1 MADNVEIQGL
11 EFQIVNDSTQA
22 VAGLQNLINTLNR
35 LKTATNGGAT
45 GLSKTAQGIREL
57 SNSLKG
63 LNSGDASQKIT
74 RLTNALTALSQ
85 VGNVKISSS
94 IANQL
99 TAINTALAGLKWTDG
114 DKLTSLAN
122 GLRPLSELGKAN
134 MTTFINQL
142 SKLPKVIEDLE
153 AADIDKF
160 TQQMTTLAA
169 AMKPFAD
176 EMQKV
181 SNGFSAFP
189 SKIQKLITSTEKYN
203 ASARKATS
211 TTGQFT
217 SGLKALNVAAV
228 AITFRK
234 IGHFIAQ
241 AVTESNKY
249 QEDLNLFTVALGQYA
264 AEAQNYAEKV
274 SDVMGID
281 PAQWLRN
288 QGVFNTLLTG
298 FGDTAERAQLMSQNL
313 TQLGYDISSFFNISI
328 EDAMQK
334 LQSGISGELEPL
346 RRLGYDLSQARLE
359 QTALNLGIKESVANM
374 TQAEKAELRYYAIMT
389 QVTTAQG
396 DMARTLEAPANQ
408 LRILQAQLTQ
418 AARAI
423 GNIFIPALNAILP
436 YAIAVVQVIR
446 EIANALANLAG
457 FKLTEVDYSGVNS
470 AAVGA
475 GSLADNLDDAAG
487 AAKKLKQY
495 TAGFDELNVFAPN
508 TGSGSGA
515 GAGGA
520 GGFDFD
526 LPTYDFLGDAVQT
539 RIGEIKKMIEDTLA
553 EITTI
558 VSGFMLAIGAILVVT
573 GVNIPLGVG
582 LMAAGA
588 VGLAATVGLN
598 WTAMSS
604 ELASTLAL
612 ITGVVGGFL
621 LALGAIMA
629 FSGANLPLGI
639 ALMALGGASLVTA
652 AVINWHNSDRHLTDA
667 LTTLTGVLAGASL
680 AVGAM
685 LAFTGVATG
694 LGIALMAVGAV
705 TLVSAAALNWNSIPD
720 ALASPLSRVGLLVS
734 GATLALGAILAFSGC
749 MPLGIALMAIG
760 ATSLVS
766 VMALNWNGLSDEIQN
781 VIAIITTV
789 VSVAFLAIGAAL
801 AFSGA
806 NIPLGLALLAAGAVT
821 MGTAIMPN
829 WNDLFDNVQQKI
841 SMITTVVGG
850 ALLAVG
856 AILALS
862 GVALPLGLGLMAAGA
877 LSLGAVATLNWDF
890 VVNSIKKVVSV
901 ITGIL
906 SGALIVLGVL
916 LCLSGAGVGLGLAVL
931 AAGLSL
937 SYAAWTLDDNPITR
951 FVRQMANSIIGLV
964 NGVIDAINDMFHIQ
978 FNGLSVM
985 GITLIP
991 AFDIRLVDI
1000 PHIPFFEDGG
1010 FPNEGQLFIAREAG
1024 AEMVGAM
1031 GRRTAV
1037 ANNDQI
1043 VEGISA
1049 GVSVAND
1056 GVIAAIY
1063 ALLNVVE
1070 EKDFSVNIGDN
1081 QIGESY
1087 DRYNRTRGVRV
1098 NTGAFSNAY

>member
-22 VAGLQNLINTLNR
+22 VTGLQNLINTLNR

-160 TQQMTTLAA
+160 TQQMTALAA

-203 ASARKATS
+203 ASARKATT
-211 TTGQFT
+211 TTGKFT

-264 AEAQNYAEKV
+264 DEAKEYAEYV
-274 SDVMGID
+274 SDIMGID

-288 QGVFNTLLTG
+288 QGIFNTLLTG

-313 TQLGYDISSFFNISI
+313 TQLGYDLSSYANIPI
-328 EDAMQK
+328 EEAMLK

-346 RRLGYDLSQARLE
+346 RRLGYDLSQAKLQ

-520 GGFDFD
+520 DGFDFD

-558 VSGFMLAIGAILVVT
+558 VSGFMLAVGAILVVT

-829 WNDLFDNVQQKI
+829 WNDLSDNVQQKI

>member
-45 GLSKTAQGIREL
+45 GLSKTAQSIREL

-99 TAINTALAGLKWTDG
+99 TAINTALTGLKWTDG

-160 TQQMTTLAA
+160 TQQMTALAA

-203 ASARKATS
+203 AFARKATS
-211 TTGQFT
+211 TTGKFT

-313 TQLGYDISSFFNISI
+313 TQLGYDISSLFNISI

-423 GNIFIPALNAILP
+423 GNIFIPALSAILP

-526 LPTYDFLGDAVQT
+526 LPTYDFLGDAAQT

-558 VSGFMLAIGAILVVT
+558 VSGFMLAVGAILVVT

-639 ALMALGGASLVTA
+639 ALMALGGASLVSA

-829 WNDLFDNVQQKI
+829 WNDLSDNVQQKI

-1070 EKDFSVNIGDN
+1070 EKDMSVVIGDN
-1081 QIGESY
+1081 EIGHSY
-1087 DRYNRTRGVRV
+1087 DRYKEKRGRQVS
-1098 NTGAFSNAY
+1098 TGVFANAY